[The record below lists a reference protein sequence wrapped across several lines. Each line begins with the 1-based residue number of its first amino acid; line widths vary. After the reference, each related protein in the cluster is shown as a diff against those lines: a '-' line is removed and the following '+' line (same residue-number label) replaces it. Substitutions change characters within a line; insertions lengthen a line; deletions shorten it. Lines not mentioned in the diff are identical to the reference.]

1 MNDSSNENGK
11 TAALAAEFLR
21 KSVEDA
27 VNSAME
33 DQFASFFEDCASG
46 AESPRNGYYERK
58 IITMAGVINARMPRD
73 RFGLFKERI
82 IGRYSRRIDD
92 FDAECT
98 SQEKV
103 DSDVSTYRSSPFS
116 SFG

>member
-1 MNDSSNENGK
+1 MDDSSNENGK

-73 RFGLFKERI
+73 RLGMHSLWNGRPKRNKRISGLYEMI
-82 IGRYSRRIDD
+82 
-92 FDAECT
+92 DAELET
-98 SQEKV
+98 LGME
-103 DSDVSTYRSSPFS
+103 R
-116 SFG
+116 